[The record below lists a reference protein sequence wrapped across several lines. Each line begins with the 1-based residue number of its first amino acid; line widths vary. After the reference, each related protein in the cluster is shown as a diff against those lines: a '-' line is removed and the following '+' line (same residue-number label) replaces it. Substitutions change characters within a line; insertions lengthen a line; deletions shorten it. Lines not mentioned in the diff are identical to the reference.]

1 MAAGLME
8 KAHLEEAGAHVAA
21 ARQADRI
28 MAVDAD
34 FAEAAEAGIV
44 LQDR

>member
-8 KAHLEEAGAHVAA
+8 EAQSEEAGAHVVA
-21 ARQADRI
+21 ARQADGI

-34 FAEAAEAGIV
+34 FAEAAEPGIV
-44 LQDR
+44 SQDR